1 MKKTKIL
8 VFLTCLTLCIAS
20 LPGVA
25 SAVTPPTG
33 EEAVFATSVA
43 PDALIVLDLSGS
55 MRWSPAGGT
64 MYINP
69 SYNCGDDVPYYASS
83 GTGFK
88 ECTIDAY
95 GTVPYYGDTSCAGPF
110 YISNSHTGYTTDCRR
125 ASIARRA
132 IFDVLDDNN
141 DNSITSSDETSL
153 NIRVGYM
160 RFTNGDDTGGDYGSG
175 NNKYTYAIGTKYS
188 LVYCGSNTSCSVSDT
203 CANKCVDNTS
213 EPGNSGTPLAAAL
226 NEAKLYLDANKAADT
241 QAKDCRQKFVILV
254 SDGADTYGCSGAGN
268 ETQADQYT
276 RRRETVAKAKALA
289 DAGYKV
295 FVVGF
300 GSSMPDYLKNTLNW
314 MAFLGG
320 TDNPNEINS
329 GSTAA
334 YDPSAVTSCG
344 TSSTTGTCDGTSTDC
359 FATSNDP
366 GNTALSGYAFLA
378 ADANAMAT
386 ALKTAINIIR
396 EATYSFTQ
404 ASVQSSRTTDEN
416 YIYEASFEPISSD
429 PFWHGH
435 LKKYQINTDGTVGT
449 MLLDAADVL
458 FTTSASSR
466 TIKTCLASTLTDF
479 TTTINKAYF
488 GVTTDTER
496 DAIVGYVRG
505 ETAYNPEV
513 SGTGIYKLGDVFR
526 STPITVGTPSAFFE
540 DSQDQNHAFAAFR
553 TAHCR
558 ASACTNTADRQ
569 KRLILAGAN
578 DGQMHAFKTIDM
590 SEAWSFV
597 PPNIL
602 PKLKNV
608 THAVHPTTLT
618 HLYFVDGPVTVA
630 DVWWGS
636 DGTQKAS
643 TEWRTVFIFGEG
655 RGSTPNLWSS
665 SQYCDTG
672 FNSVYD
678 SVNNYKYYCG
688 YYAFNLT
695 DTLSPTFLWT
705 LDGVGSNAVSLAPY
719 LGDPWSKVM
728 TGRVK
733 YSGAEK
739 WVGFIGAGY
748 NASDCSGGG
757 SCDTRGK
764 GFYLVDLSN
773 GQIIW
778 KYTHDNNADMDY
790 SLAASAAVVDTDNDG
805 FIDTAYIGDLG
816 GSVWRFKFCTQAE
829 GACTWS
835 GGRFFASS
843 TGTIR
848 PIYTMPAVAKDGAGN
863 LWVYWGTGDKT
874 DPTAS
879 NAQEKFFGLKD
890 NDRSTTYTISDL
902 DNITSTGST
911 YDNAN
916 STKPGY
922 YINLSGTGQKIL
934 ADPTVFGGVVYFTTY
949 DPGSGGNL
957 CDQGGD
963 ASIFGIDYTSGA
975 GVFSGG
981 GRSTS
986 LGSGIASAP
995 IVSMG
1000 AGSTTIADL
1009 YVTVS
1014 GGGGA
1019 SGSTFR
1025 LNFTPPGLANRTNI
1039 LYWKDQRLQ

>member
-1 MKKTKIL
+1 
-8 VFLTCLTLCIAS
+8 
-20 LPGVA
+20 
-25 SAVTPPTG
+25 
-33 EEAVFATSVA
+33 
-43 PDALIVLDLSGS
+43 
-55 MRWSPAGGT
+55 
-64 MYINP
+64 
-69 SYNCGDDVPYYASS
+69 
-83 GTGFK
+83 
-88 ECTIDAY
+88 
-95 GTVPYYGDTSCAGPF
+95 VPYYGDTSCAGPF
-110 YISNSHTGYTTDCRR
+110 YTNSVTGYTTDCRR

-132 IFDVLDDNN
+132 IFDVLDDNDDGTIN
-141 DNSITSSDETSL
+141 SSDETSL

-160 RFTNGDDTGGDYGSG
+160 RFTNGDDTGGDYSSG
-175 NNKYTYAIGTKYS
+175 NNKYTYAIGSKYS
-188 LVYCGSNTSCSVSDT
+188 LIYCKNNTSCTVSST
-203 CANKCVDNTS
+203 CTDKCVDNTN
-213 EPGNSGTPLAAAL
+213 EPGNSGTPLAASL

-268 ETQADQYT
+268 ESQADQYM

-300 GSSMPDYLKNTLNW
+300 GSAMPDYLKNTLNW
-314 MAFLGG
+314 MAFLGE
-320 TDNPNEINS
+320 TDNPNDANS
-329 GSTAA
+329 GSTTA

-344 TSSTTGTCDGTSTDC
+344 TSTTTGTCDGTSTDC

-366 GNTALSGYAFLA
+366 GNTPLSGYAFLA

-404 ASVQSSRTTDEN
+404 ASVQSSRTADEN
-416 YIYEASFEPISSD
+416 FIYEASFEPISSD
-429 PFWHGH
+429 PFWRGH
-435 LKKYQINTDGTVGT
+435 LKKYQINSDGTVGT
-449 MLLDAADVL
+449 MLIDAADVL
-458 FTTSASSR
+458 FTTSASGR
-466 TIKTCLASTLTDF
+466 TVKTLLGSTLTDF
-479 TTTINKAYF
+479 TTAIDKAYF
-488 GVTTDTER
+488 GVSTDAER
-496 DAIVGYVRG
+496 DAIVGYFRG
-505 ETAYNPEV
+505 DATYNPEV

-540 DSQDQNHAFAAFR
+540 DSRDQNHAFAAFR
-553 TAHCR
+553 DAHCR
-558 ASACTNTADRQ
+558 ASGCSSTADRE

-578 DGQMHAFKTIDM
+578 DGQMHAFKTMYM
-590 SEAWSFV
+590 SEAWSFI
-597 PPNIL
+597 PPNLL
-602 PKLKNV
+602 PKLVNI
-608 THAVHPTTLT
+608 THTVHPTTLT

-636 DGTQKAS
+636 DGTHKTS
-643 TEWRTVFIFGEG
+643 TDWKTIFIFGEG

-665 SQYCDTG
+665 SSYCDTG

-678 SVNNYKYYCG
+678 VANNYKYYCG

-695 DTLSPTFLWT
+695 ETLAPAFLWT
-705 LDGVGSNAVSLAPY
+705 LDGGGANAVALAPY

-728 TGRVK
+728 IGRVK

-773 GQIIW
+773 GQILW

-890 NDRSTTYTISDL
+890 NDRTTTYTISDL

-911 YDNAN
+911 YDNTN
-916 STKPGY
+916 STKAGY

-957 CDQGGD
+957 CDQGGE
-963 ASIFGIDYTSGA
+963 ASIFGIEYTSGA

-981 GRSTS
+981 GRSMS

-1000 AGSTTIADL
+1000 QGGTTIADL